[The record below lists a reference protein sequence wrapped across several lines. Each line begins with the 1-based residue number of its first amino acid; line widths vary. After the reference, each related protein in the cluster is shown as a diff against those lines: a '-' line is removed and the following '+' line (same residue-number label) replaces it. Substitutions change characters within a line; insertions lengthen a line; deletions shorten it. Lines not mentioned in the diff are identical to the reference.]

1 MKKKKI
7 SCYVVV
13 CCLTFFTFWFSGC
26 QKKPGQ
32 TVLNTPHKVVDS
44 FGKQREYRLF
54 YPIVNSG
61 FRVPLLVYFHGVR
74 SECFKQFPGLRNYTG
89 SPVEETGLIE
99 FCKNNNIALL
109 VPEPAYEYKFHN
121 CMCKGWS
128 PFDKE
133 LDGVEKMID
142 LVVEKYSISEKRI
155 FLSGLSAGAAFCF
168 HIANRKPERY
178 NSILSHGQGSL
189 YEDLRYLMPTQ
200 PGPKFGVLLAYTK
213 GDYKNLIEICQETEK
228 IYKENNYKVLLLKD
242 LPPEN
247 HRWSETSNELFWKY
261 LNELGQYTTK

>member
-1 MKKKKI
+1 
-7 SCYVVV
+7 VV

-261 LNELGQYTTK
+261 LNELGQYTGK